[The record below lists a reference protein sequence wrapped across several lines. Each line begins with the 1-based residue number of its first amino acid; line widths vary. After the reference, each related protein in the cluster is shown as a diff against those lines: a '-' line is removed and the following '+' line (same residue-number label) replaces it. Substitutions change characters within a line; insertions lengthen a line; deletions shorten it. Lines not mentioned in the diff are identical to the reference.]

1 MPSCHAQMVHC
12 FMYQIYIFLFG
23 KPPTLQSLVFMH
35 WWLIAVD
42 IKYIVRIFLILRD
55 LVVALHVG

>member
-1 MPSCHAQMVHC
+1 MHRWFIALCIKFIFSCLENQ
-12 FMYQIYIFLFG
+12 QL
-23 KPPTLQSLVFMH
+23 LVFMH

-42 IKYIVRIFLILRD
+42 IEYIVRIFLILRD